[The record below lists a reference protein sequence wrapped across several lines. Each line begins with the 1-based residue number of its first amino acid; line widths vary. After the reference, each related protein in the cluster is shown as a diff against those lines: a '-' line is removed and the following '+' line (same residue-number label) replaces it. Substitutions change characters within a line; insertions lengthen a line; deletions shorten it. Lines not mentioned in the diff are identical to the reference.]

1 MGLDKWIGRLAKNRR
16 ALALVGLIV
25 AFTGVSMVLN
35 PTHWREMEWV
45 GIPFLV
51 AGIAILAWAAR
62 PKAVGPRLETQ
73 SIGSR
78 LIHWVTWQGRLVPL
92 FPAAGVGLIA
102 ADLAY
107 NFLLSSSPDLLTED
121 IMVLLT
127 AGVLLAYGFIP
138 GRYSRERDFVL
149 LFSIGLDLI
158 LVAPLLV
165 VRQLAGNVGTSVDVY
180 SWTALAPDLSAILS
194 VMGVVNSVH
203 AVSGFTA
210 PGLTFTPVKMTTPV
224 TLVISTAC
232 SGIYSFGIFASAYV
246 AFLLT
251 EYERPS
257 PRLWI
262 VLSLGFLA
270 SYAANLL
277 RMVVIV
283 LVGYHTDSAQTD
295 LQYLLLAHSYA
306 GWIIFIAWLALFWGL
321 LFRFLR
327 PWEPGADV
335 VPESEK
341 TIAGRPKRAGCG
353 LCGEPLS
360 PMIPAARCVC
370 GAIYHRGCVSADSRC
385 TSCSRTLSEL
395 GGETGKS
402 PVTWQ
407 TEDAR

>member
-1 MGLDKWIGRLAKNRR
+1 MGLDTWISRLAKNRR

-51 AGIAILAWAAR
+51 VGFAILAWAAWPKTFERR
-62 PKAVGPRLETQ
+62 PETQ
-73 SIGSR
+73 SLGSR
-78 LIHWVTWQGRLVPL
+78 LIHTLTWQGRLVKL
-92 FPAAGVGLIA
+92 FPVAGIGVIA

-121 IMVLLT
+121 IIVLLT
-127 AGVLLAYGFIP
+127 AAVLLAYGFVP
-138 GRYSRERDFVL
+138 GRFSRERDFVL

-165 VRQLAGNVGTSVDVY
+165 VRHFVG
-180 SWTALAPDLSAILS
+180 
-194 VMGVVNSVH
+194 NSVH
-203 AVSGFTA
+203 AVPGLTA
-210 PGLTFTPVKMTTPV
+210 PGLSFTPVKMTTPV

-232 SGIYSFGIFASAYV
+232 SGIYSFGIFASAYC

-251 EYERPS
+251 EYERTS
-257 PRLWI
+257 WRLWFI
-262 VLSLGFLA
+262 LGLGFLA

-277 RMVVIV
+277 RMVFIV
-283 LVGYHTDSAQTD
+283 LVGYYADSAETD
-295 LQYLLLAHSYA
+295 LQNLLLAHSYA
-306 GWIIFIAWLALFWGL
+306 GWIIFLAWLALFWGL

-341 TIAGRPKRAGCG
+341 TIPGRPKRAGCG

-385 TSCSRTLSEL
+385 TFCSRTLSEL

-402 PVTWQ
+402 PVAWQ